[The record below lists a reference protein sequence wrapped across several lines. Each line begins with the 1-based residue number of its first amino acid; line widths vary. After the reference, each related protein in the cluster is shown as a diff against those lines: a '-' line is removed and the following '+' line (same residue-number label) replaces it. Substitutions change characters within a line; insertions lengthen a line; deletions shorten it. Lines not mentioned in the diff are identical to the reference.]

1 MNQLLLPRFKRLM
14 EPASWRD
21 LSVGQAWGAISG
33 LCHGF
38 ALLTLLPAASA
49 LATGMPVWGL
59 SFWGWLIV
67 LAVIAVLG
75 VGTEF
80 YAMRTGYIGS
90 LGFIH
95 DVHQAVGNKVARLP
109 LGAFDSGSSGRLS
122 RMVTQEMMNLG
133 ESAVHFRPRPKT
145 LGRAGSHYRH
155 VVLGLAAGSN
165 LDDRLPDYARLPP
178 YLPRAS

>member
-21 LSVGQAWGAISG
+21 LSVGQAWGAVSG

-49 LATGMPVWGL
+49 LATGMPLWGL
-59 SFWGWLIV
+59 SFSGWLIA

-80 YAMRTGYIGS
+80 YGMRTGYIGA

-109 LGAFDSGSSGRLS
+109 LGVFDSGSSGRLS
-122 RMVTQEMMNLG
+122 RMVTQEMMN
-133 ESAVHFRPRPKT
+133 
-145 LGRAGSHYRH
+145 
-155 VVLGLAAGSN
+155 
-165 LDDRLPDYARLPP
+165 
-178 YLPRAS
+178 